1 MEKENKKENIKDIK
15 KSSNIKSRNN
25 FSKHNRGKKE
35 SNIINKSVEFNL
47 LEVVLIILITGI
59 LVSITSGLIVYN
71 NYDKLEFSSITGSS
85 SSYEF
90 KEFVEHYNTIVNN
103 YIDEVDK
110 EELLD
115 AAIEGMYNYLGD
127 DYSMYMS
134 ADDTNTLEEQLVGEY
149 EGIGVEITSFISDEE
164 IFTYITKVF
173 ENTPAQNA
181 GLLPGDRFVSLDGV
195 DLRDKDAEYVSNTIK
210 YGEKASF
217 ELVVLR
223 DEKEV
228 KVTINRD
235 HVYINSVH
243 SKVDGNVGYI
253 QIETFSSTTKEQ
265 VKKAIDSFEE
275 DVTSLVIDVRDN
287 TGGYLNS
294 AYETSDLFINKGE
307 IIYQLKDKN
316 EIITKYEALE
326 GIYRHFDKIAV
337 IVNNSS
343 ASASEILAI
352 ALKEK
357 ANAIIVGA
365 TSYGK
370 GTVQETKT
378 LSSGAMVKYTTA
390 YWLSPNGNSINEI
403 GIEPDI
409 VVENIDE
416 QYSKAIE
423 AVK

>member
-228 KVTINRD
+228 KVTVNRD

>member
-1 MEKENKKENIKDIK
+1 MVKENKIEKIKDK
-15 KSSNIKSRNN
+15 KNNELIENKKVSKNRRKKDSNN
-25 FSKHNRGKKE
+25 
-35 SNIINKSVEFNL
+35 INKTVQFNL

-71 NYDKLEFSSITGSS
+71 NYDKLEFSSIISS
-85 SSYEF
+85 SNNSDY
-90 KEFVEHYNTIVNN
+90 KEFIEHYNTIINN

-127 DYSMYMS
+127 DYSMYIG
-134 ADDTNTLEEQLVGEY
+134 ADDTNTLEEQLEGEY
-149 EGIGVEITSFISDEE
+149 EGIGVEITSFISEEE
-164 IFTYITKVF
+164 IYTYITRVF
-173 ENTPAQNA
+173 EDTPAQRA
-181 GLLPGDRFVSLDGV
+181 GLQAGDRFISLDGV
-195 DLRDKDAEYVSNTIK
+195 DLKDKDAEYVSNTIK
-210 YGEKASF
+210 YGEKSSF
-217 ELVVLR
+217 ELIVLR
-223 DEKEV
+223 EEKEV
-228 KVTINRD
+228 KVTINRE
-235 HVYINSVH
+235 HVYINSVS
-243 SKVDGNVGYI
+243 SKEIDNVGYI
-253 QIETFSSTTKEQ
+253 QIETFSSTTKDQ
-265 VKKAIDSFEE
+265 VKKAIDSFGENI
-275 DVTSLVIDVRDN
+275 TSLVIDVRDN

-294 AYETSDLFINKGE
+294 AYETADLFIIEGE
-307 IIYQLKDKN
+307 TIYQLKDKN

-357 ANAIIVGA
+357 ANAIIVG
-365 TSYGK
+365 TKSYGK

-378 LSSGAMVKYTTA
+378 LSSGSMVKYTTA
-390 YWLSPNGNSINEI
+390 YWLSPNGNSINEV

-409 VVENIDE
+409 VVEDVDE
-416 QYSKAIE
+416 QYNKAIE